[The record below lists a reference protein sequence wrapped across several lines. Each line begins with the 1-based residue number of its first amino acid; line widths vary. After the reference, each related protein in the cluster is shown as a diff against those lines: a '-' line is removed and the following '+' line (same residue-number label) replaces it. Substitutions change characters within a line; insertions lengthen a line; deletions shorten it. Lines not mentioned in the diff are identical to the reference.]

1 MRSFSILL
9 LTALL
14 LAAQAQYAAASLA
27 VIWRI
32 AVVSWDSPTTQWQ
45 DETALQGST
54 HLGAGEEARS
64 AIRPAPAVRLGVTRE
79 RVAPFRPVCF
89 PSSITRAPPSL

>member
-1 MRSFSILL
+1 MRPFSILI

-54 HLGAGEEARS
+54 HVDAGKEAQG
-64 AIRPAPAVRLGVTRE
+64 AIRPAPAVRLGVSRE

-89 PSSITRAPPSL
+89 PSSITRSPPSI